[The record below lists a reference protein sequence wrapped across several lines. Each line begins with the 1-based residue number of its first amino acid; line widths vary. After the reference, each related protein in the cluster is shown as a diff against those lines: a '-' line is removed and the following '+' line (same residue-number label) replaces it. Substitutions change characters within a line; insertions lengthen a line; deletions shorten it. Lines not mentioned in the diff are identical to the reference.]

1 MEPKEICV
9 ILNINFMIIYLID
22 VVSSFE
28 VDRSFFGRFVS
39 TIIVVDLA
47 ADVRIGSSL
56 TRAVTSLG

>member
-1 MEPKEICV
+1 
-9 ILNINFMIIYLID
+9 MIIYLID

-47 ADVRIGSSL
+47 ADVQIGSSL